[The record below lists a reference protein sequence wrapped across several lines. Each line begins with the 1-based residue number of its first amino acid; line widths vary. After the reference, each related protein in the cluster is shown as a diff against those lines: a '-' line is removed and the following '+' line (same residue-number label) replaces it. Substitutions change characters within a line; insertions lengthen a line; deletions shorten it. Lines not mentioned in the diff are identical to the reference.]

1 MIGFVFMFVILKAK
15 IINHQENVK
24 IDFFFFFFKIGLDW
38 AMD

>member
-24 IDFFFFFFKIGLDW
+24 IDFFFFLKIGLDW